1 MIESIIDYLN
11 AKLALIGYFDK
22 RYCLTEIKSE
32 GDKTFPVCYS
42 QNGDWQK
49 IEIDQ
54 HDGVTYWRKSGDV
67 SSSKVDNPFTTDVL
81 YETTFPLRL
90 VAFKRRGDVGADDN
104 YTADRLV
111 DVIKKQITFV
121 NETLKAT
128 LKARKVECIV
138 TGSTTNSAD
147 VLADEFDPP
156 FAPDVPFKWSAVAV
170 EVDVM
175 VVGTSDC
182 MDACPTDTDILHGF
196 DFCKQVVVDRLTP
209 TQKTCLQAKICGD
222 AEAATL
228 DINGAPF
235 TTIPSGD
242 TYDLDV
248 VNSDDDAVGTSAAG
262 DWVIADSTVRNNATP
277 TWSDTVK
284 GEGTMT
290 LAQAK
295 MQDSDGSTV
304 TADYIPTTDGFMFT
318 ATSCPP
324 CADANIELN
333 GVAVGTVASG
343 GTFDQL
349 VQDDAGASVGTSAN
363 PSIVADCVVNNDAGS
378 PTFTQNIQPEQ
389 TFSLAQAK
397 MLDSDGAT
405 TVLADYKP
413 NADGFMFTATQC
425 TGGWQRPSEWRTM
438 PTTVDGDAVTYL
450 LHAVW
455 PDQPNY
461 FSMIAYTSSGNYTV
475 DLYNDGTTITNH
487 ASAST
492 SEFDLDYTKGTDE
505 FADRG
510 YKQVMIKI
518 TGNITSLS
526 FNKRH
531 SAETLPY
538 ATGVLSC
545 KITSQAITSLSALF
559 RGQYVYPVNLEE
571 FEFFGTC
578 NVTNISY
585 SFYGCKS
592 LYSCNADFSN
602 TTTATSTWRQTNE
615 FDLAGVSMP
624 TASFAL
630 QYAFYDSYRTNFTGA
645 AAATFMKGISYPY
658 RAFYASDLQY
668 FGTSAN
674 PIQLDAATSIS
685 QMFYVSDK
693 LKQAYLVNT
702 SSVTSLINTFRGCAD
717 LRIVHLGDMSSCTTM
732 TNAFTTNYSLAE
744 LRSSNLGVSFT
755 VAGCHFSRAGL
766 VQIFNDLPIA
776 TATVTVSNN
785 PGTGD
790 LTAADLLIATD
801 KGWTVTT

>member
-11 AKLALIGYFDK
+11 AKIALIGYFDK

-42 QNGDWQK
+42 ANGDWKK

-67 SSSKVDNPFTTDVL
+67 SSARVDNQFTTDVL
-81 YETTFPLRL
+81 YETNFSLRL
-90 VAFKRRGDVGADDN
+90 VAFKRRGDVGADDQ

-121 NETLKAT
+121 NETLKTT
-128 LKARKVECIV
+128 LQARKVECIV

-170 EVDVM
+170 DVDVM

-182 MDACPTDTDILHGF
+182 MDACPADTDILHGF

-209 TQKTCLQAKICGD
+209 TQKTCLQTKICGD

-248 VNSDDDAVGTSAAG
+248 VNSDDDAVGVSSSG

-284 GEGTMT
+284 SEATIT

-318 ATSCPP
+318 ATP
-324 CADANIELN
+324 
-333 GVAVGTVASG
+333 
-343 GTFDQL
+343 
-349 VQDDAGASVGTSAN
+349 
-363 PSIVADCVVNNDAGS
+363 
-378 PTFTQNIQPEQ
+378 
-389 TFSLAQAK
+389 
-397 MLDSDGAT
+397 
-405 TVLADYKP
+405 
-413 NADGFMFTATQC
+413 C
-425 TGGWQRPSEWRTM
+425 TGGWQRPSEWLTM
-438 PTTVDGDAVTYL
+438 PTTVDGDEVTYL

-461 FSMIAYTSSGNYTV
+461 FSMIAYTSSGDYTV

-526 FNKRH
+526 FNKQH
-531 SAETLPY
+531 SAETLAY

-578 NVTNISY
+578 NVTDISY

-602 TTTATSTWRQTNE
+602 TTTATSTWYQTNE
-615 FDLAGVSMP
+615 FDLAGVTMP
-624 TASFAL
+624 TASFGL
-630 QYAFYDSYRTNFTGA
+630 QYTFYDTYRTNFIGT
-645 AAATFMKGISYPY
+645 AAATFMKGIAYPY
-658 RAFYASDLQY
+658 RAFYASDVEY
-668 FGTSAN
+668 FGTTAN

-685 QMFYVSDK
+685 QMFYSSDK

-702 SSVTSLINTFRGCAD
+702 SSVTSLVNTFRGCAQ
-717 LRIVHLGDMSSCTTM
+717 LRTVHLGDMSSCTSM
-732 TNAFTTNYSLAE
+732 TNAFTTNNSLAT

-776 TATVTVSNN
+776 TATVTVSTN
-785 PGTGD
+785 PGTPD
-790 LTAADLLIATD
+790 LTAADLLIATN